1 MSSLNK
7 NHRLKNIWLPAIVTW
22 ILSAVLNY
30 AISPEGFSI
39 VGSIGFAIIFIL
51 IAYVIYRFGVSRY
64 NENIQKL
71 WLTFGVVDAIIL
83 AGAIYEFFKN

>member
-39 VGSIGFAIIFIL
+39 VGSNISTISSARIE
-51 IAYVIYRFGVSRY
+51 VSFPMSCL
-64 NENIQKL
+64 E
-71 WLTFGVVDAIIL
+71 VIIL
-83 AGAIYEFFKN
+83 MNLKLLF